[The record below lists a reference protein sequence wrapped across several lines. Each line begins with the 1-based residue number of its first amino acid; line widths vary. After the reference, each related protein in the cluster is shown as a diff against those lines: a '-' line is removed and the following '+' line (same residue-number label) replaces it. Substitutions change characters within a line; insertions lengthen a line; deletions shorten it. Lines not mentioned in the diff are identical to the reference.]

1 MNTASFIFPN
11 FDPVAIH
18 LGWGGIGFDIRWYA
32 LAYITGIILGWR
44 YALHLIERPPRFIDR
59 VTLDD
64 FIVWATLGVILGGRL
79 GYVLFYKPSFYF
91 ENPLE
96 IVEVWHG
103 GMSFHGGLIGV
114 LTAIGLFAW
123 KRRVP
128 VLALGDVVAACAPIG
143 LFFGRL
149 ANFINGELYGR
160 VTDSPLGVIFCNER
174 LQSLGGCPAGML
186 PRHPSQL
193 YEATMEGVILFAICA
208 AVVHRRSWRERPGT
222 VGGVFLLGYGIARTV
237 GELFREPDSFLG
249 FIVGGIT
256 MGQILSIPLWLA
268 GLYLIF
274 SGFRRPPLADRPPGQ
289 PQPG

>member
-1 MNTASFIFPN
+1 MQTASFIFPN
-11 FDPVAIH
+11 FDPVAIQ
-18 LGWGGIGFDIRWYA
+18 LGPLAIRWYA
-32 LAYITGIILGWR
+32 LAYITGIIVGWR
-44 YALHLIERPPRFIDR
+44 YALHLIQLKPRFIDR

-64 FIVWATLGVILGGRL
+64 FIVWATMGVILGGRL
-79 GYVLFYKPSFYF
+79 GYVLFYKPSFYA

-96 IVEVWHG
+96 ILYVWHG

-123 KRRVP
+123 KRGLP
-128 VLALGDVVAACAPIG
+128 VFALGDVVAACAPIG

-160 VTDSPLGVIFCNER
+160 VTDSPFGVIFCNER

-193 YEATMEGVILFAICA
+193 YEATMEGVILFLVL
-208 AVVHRRSWRERPGT
+208 AVFAHRASWRERPGT
-222 VGGVFLLGYGIARTV
+222 VGGLFLLGYGIARTI

-249 FIVGGIT
+249 FIVSGIT
-256 MGQILSIPLWLA
+256 MGQILSVPLWLA
-268 GLYLIF
+268 GLYLIV
-274 SGFRRPPLADRPPGQ
+274 SGFRRPPLPDKPPVPAAG
-289 PQPG
+289 